1 MTLLLGAG
9 GAIAVIAVAVAV
21 VVAAARR
28 RAEAHLLAS
37 RHAVQLIPTSTFDP
51 DMADVLQATAL
62 LAAVRPAV
70 SSAPRRAAPLRVRFV
85 SRPGGRIAMEITV
98 PANARSLVEQGS
110 YRNVEHRRV
119 PYGTPAG
126 APLDDQVDPGA
137 IRLWEAS
144 DNEEDAAAGS

>member
-1 MTLLLGAG
+1 
-9 GAIAVIAVAVAV
+9 
-21 VVAAARR
+21 
-28 RAEAHLLAS
+28 
-37 RHAVQLIPTSTFDP
+37 
-51 DMADVLQATAL
+51 
-62 LAAVRPAV
+62 
-70 SSAPRRAAPLRVRFV
+70 
-85 SRPGGRIAMEITV
+85 MEIMV